1 LPIRVRSAL
10 ADAPGIVQTWI
21 ADPPGWLEIRA
32 ANHSTI
38 ASDEDLD
45 PGELG
50 VLGLAAQRGLL
61 DLAEAFKKIK
71 QTNFRHTQKI
81 LDTLLADSGR
91 S

>member
-1 LPIRVRSAL
+1 
-10 ADAPGIVQTWI
+10 
-21 ADPPGWLEIRA
+21 
-32 ANHSTI
+32 
-38 ASDEDLD
+38 
-45 PGELG
+45 
-50 VLGLAAQRGLL
+50 LAAQRGLL